1 MKFKSLGVLILF
13 VFNILFM
20 LNTPV
25 TIQSD
30 YNDLIFYFILSS
42 FVLYLILFFKS
53 KSYVR
58 IDLIG
63 YIVNILAVAYILTS
77 AETFHETGEMVYRL
91 KFLESFGSKMVIFE
105 WVNIFSAIGIILFTL
120 VELILVAIKTIRI
133 ISNKHKI

>member
-1 MKFKSLGVLILF
+1 MKFKSLGVVILF

-25 TIQSD
+25 SIQSD
-30 YNDLIFYFILSS
+30 YNDLIFYFLLSS

-63 YIVNILAVAYILTS
+63 YIINILAVAYILTS
-77 AETFHETGEMVYRL
+77 SEIFHETGEVIYRL

-120 VELILVAIKTIRI
+120 VELILVTIRTIRI
-133 ISNKHKI
+133 ISNKYKI